1 MGGFK
6 IENVSQNLFRKLT
19 KFVTEKVGA
28 SKLHPETNLYLGLIT
43 YLTLIFRVICSMAD
57 ITAAAKKGRTG
68 QTSFEQLESI
78 LNWILKDGH

>member
-19 KFVTEKVGA
+19 KFVTQKVGV

-43 YLTLIFRVICSMAD
+43 YLTLIFRVICLMSD

-68 QTSFEQLESI
+68 QTSSEQLESI